1 MVLCACEGFLGP
13 YPFKS
18 PPVQCCSYALVAS
31 RWNFKFPESWGAVY
45 PEDGQTAAQ
54 APTGYITLFWDY
66 FSEGNFRL
74 PATKFFLDIMN
85 YYKFHISQLNPMGM
99 VRIRHFEFL
108 CRSMHIEPTVDRFRV
123 FYQFHCAQGFYS
135 FAQRP
140 TAKKIL
146 LVPPKSFHE
155 WKPKFF
161 YIKAGVIPMKMFFRG
176 AEDIVTE
183 TLKTPESEVWYQDM
197 KDVPSI
203 ELPKRAL
210 VAAGMRLH
218 WKMDHQNKLMYM
230 EDDKSIG
237 PESRKKKRAP
247 IATAAP
253 KKLETLKADVLRE
266 EKKKGTRLVSDPW
279 CDYVVVSDTLQ
290 GLAPVAVRKPKA
302 EPRDTADIPAPN
314 PDDPIDLES
323 SPEPL
328 RRTKA
333 LKRKPESEAVAQP
346 AKKLTW
352 KKIIKKGNL
361 DTLATKLSP
370 GECLLDFCFLI
381 LEGTKAAEAEV
392 EKAVGVEE
400 PVTVELDAEKVVEAE
415 TADVGATK
423 PKSPEIVVHEPE
435 KGKSIQEDPVIT
447 IPFSATISA
456 PPRDDVKKSPVGVD
470 QGFIYHD
477 EEDSPIRPEETLG
490 DYYYRSYSEKRA
502 FDIHAPVW
510 KLKQGDTF
518 SDWQVCRDWLQDVFP
533 PTEIKFQ
540 EERTHDQTYHAYL
553 EETASSTSTTHR
565 IVRE

>member
-1 MVLCACEGFLGP
+1 
-13 YPFKS
+13 
-18 PPVQCCSYALVAS
+18 
-31 RWNFKFPESWGAVY
+31 
-45 PEDGQTAAQ
+45 
-54 APTGYITLFWDY
+54 
-66 FSEGNFRL
+66 
-74 PATKFFLDIMN
+74 MN

-230 EDDKSIG
+230 EDDKIVALYVMAYKRECGKMSTVKKGANEDPLYYQIARNFVLPRDVDLSIG

>member
-1 MVLCACEGFLGP
+1 MFRSLSSSLIVPLRRPAQGCLLNICLSFLPAHGP
-13 YPFKS
+13 RIVFFLRSFLEPLRKRARVFGTIPLQV

-74 PATKFFLDIMN
+74 PATKFFLDILN

-123 FYQFHCAQGFYS
+123 FYQLHCAQGFYS

-140 TAKKIL
+140 TAKKVL

-183 TLKTPESEVWYQDM
+183 TLKTPESKVWYQDM

-203 ELPKRAL
+203 ELPERAL

-218 WKMDHQNKLMYM
+218 WKMDRQNKLMYM
-230 EDDKSIG
+230 EDDKIVALYVMAYKRECGKMSTVKKGANEDPLYYQIARNFVLPRDVDLSIG
-237 PESRKKKRAP
+237 PESRKKKRVP

-302 EPRDTADIPAPN
+302 EPRDTADIPASN
-314 PDDPIDLES
+314 PDDPINLES

-333 LKRKPESEAVAQP
+333 VKRKPESEAVAQP

-381 LEGTKAAEAEV
+381 VL
-392 EKAVGVEE
+392 
-400 PVTVELDAEKVVEAE
+400 
-415 TADVGATK
+415 
-423 PKSPEIVVHEPE
+423 
-435 KGKSIQEDPVIT
+435 
-447 IPFSATISA
+447 
-456 PPRDDVKKSPVGVD
+456 R
-470 QGFIYHD
+470 
-477 EEDSPIRPEETLG
+477 
-490 DYYYRSYSEKRA
+490 
-502 FDIHAPVW
+502 
-510 KLKQGDTF
+510 
-518 SDWQVCRDWLQDVFP
+518 
-533 PTEIKFQ
+533 
-540 EERTHDQTYHAYL
+540 
-553 EETASSTSTTHR
+553 
-565 IVRE
+565 